1 MSLVNRRGSQKLDL
15 LRKPGNINNTI
26 FEKESMKKL
35 IVSVALSPDVVTQL
49 DSYRGKG
56 IKISRSS
63 LIEDAVRAYLLYLEG
78 SEAPNS
84 KKTLTA

>member
-1 MSLVNRRGSQKLDL
+1 
-15 LRKPGNINNTI
+15 
-26 FEKESMKKL
+26 MKKL

-49 DSYRGKG
+49 DSNWGRG

-78 SEAPNS
+78 SEASNNQ
-84 KKTLTA
+84 KTLTA

>member
-1 MSLVNRRGSQKLDL
+1 
-15 LRKPGNINNTI
+15 
-26 FEKESMKKL
+26 MKKL

-49 DSYRGKG
+49 DSNWGKG
-56 IKISRSS
+56 VKISRSS

-84 KKTLTA
+84 QKTLTA

>member
-1 MSLVNRRGSQKLDL
+1 
-15 LRKPGNINNTI
+15 
-26 FEKESMKKL
+26 MKKL

-63 LIEDAVRAYLLYLEG
+63 LIEDAVRACLLYLEG

-84 KKTLTA
+84 QKTLTA

>member
-1 MSLVNRRGSQKLDL
+1 
-15 LRKPGNINNTI
+15 
-26 FEKESMKKL
+26 MKKL

-49 DSYRGKG
+49 DSNRGRG

-63 LIEDAVRAYLLYLEG
+63 LIENAVRAYLLYLEG
-78 SEAPNS
+78 SEASNN

>member
-1 MSLVNRRGSQKLDL
+1 
-15 LRKPGNINNTI
+15 
-26 FEKESMKKL
+26 MKKL

-49 DSYRGKG
+49 DSNWGKG

-63 LIEDAVRAYLLYLEG
+63 LIEDAVRVYLLYLEG

-84 KKTLTA
+84 KKTLKA